1 MADPLVLDQ
10 VACAAL
16 VEQVEEVCTQLLKR
30 VSHFSCHAQKI
41 CKVQVQIGLGLV

>member
-10 VACAAL
+10 VARAAL

-30 VSHFSCHAQKI
+30 ESHFHI
-41 CKVQVQIGLGLV
+41 HFI